1 MLEVCAIHIS
11 YFFYDKM
18 NANQVASSSLQ
29 EEEPSSTSFHA
40 ISREGE
46 ASSQNLS
53 PKRPNKRK
61 ISIFL
66 AAEVDA
72 EEEED
77 HSSIV
82 DRTREDQAE
91 ADAEV
96 VAEQEMDLTSFHASL
111 AEEEVIRE
119 DRAETEVDAEVEAG
133 QEEQERIKTS
143 TIAQTFF
150 HDCSRGCATRDDE
163 IEGDRAE
170 VEAGQMSRVDEA
182 SELKPPPS
190 VSDRDD
196 THLCLIL
203 DSFTTQLIAWD
214 LNEKDLLLFG
224 QRILSFVEENSDVNS
239 FSEFQSFLLEDD
251 SISRTQL
258 VSTTSSLPNA
268 PPVSDSFDDIRR
280 I

>member
-1 MLEVCAIHIS
+1 MLEVCEIHIS

-96 VAEQEMDLTSFHASL
+96 VAEQEMDLTRF
-111 AEEEVIRE
+111 EEVN
-119 DRAETEVDAEVEAG
+119 
-133 QEEQERIKTS
+133 S
-143 TIAQTFF
+143 
-150 HDCSRGCATRDDE
+150 
-163 IEGDRAE
+163 
-170 VEAGQMSRVDEA
+170 
-182 SELKPPPS
+182 
-190 VSDRDD
+190 
-196 THLCLIL
+196 
-203 DSFTTQLIAWD
+203 
-214 LNEKDLLLFG
+214 NLLL
-224 QRILSFVEENSDVNS
+224 Q
-239 FSEFQSFLLEDD
+239 
-251 SISRTQL
+251 
-258 VSTTSSLPNA
+258 
-268 PPVSDSFDDIRR
+268 
-280 I
+280 

>member
-1 MLEVCAIHIS
+1 MLEVCEIHIS

-82 DRTREDQAE
+82 E
-91 ADAEV
+91 
-96 VAEQEMDLTSFHASL
+96 AEQDESEDFMYARTDDGTLCRFGTEGLT
-111 AEEEVIRE
+111 E
-119 DRAETEVDAEVEAG
+119 
-133 QEEQERIKTS
+133 
-143 TIAQTFF
+143 
-150 HDCSRGCATRDDE
+150 
-163 IEGDRAE
+163 
-170 VEAGQMSRVDEA
+170 
-182 SELKPPPS
+182 
-190 VSDRDD
+190 
-196 THLCLIL
+196 
-203 DSFTTQLIAWD
+203 
-214 LNEKDLLLFG
+214 NEKVTFG
-224 QRILSFVEENSDVNS
+224 WQKTEAENFADMRSRIGDPEVCTWISYEEYLQKKKTV
-239 FSEFQSFLLEDD
+239 
-251 SISRTQL
+251 
-258 VSTTSSLPNA
+258 
-268 PPVSDSFDDIRR
+268 
-280 I
+280 